1 MATASSLGVGTGI
14 DLQSMLT
21 SILTAER
28 APITVANS
36 KITATNAKISLY
48 GTLKSKLDSLQS
60 ASDTLRFPSR
70 LSAVSATSSD
80 SKVAVATASFNAT
93 PTSYDVNVTQLASA
107 QKSFSNSYTSGT
119 TFSTGPLTFTVS
131 GTATSAIDIPDGSTL
146 QQVGA
151 AINSAKIG
159 VTATVITS
167 GDGSQ
172 RMILTGDK
180 SGDGNGFSL
189 TSSATPSGGQ
199 SSLDAFD
206 LLTPAEVLDGSDKLQ
221 RSEAQNA
228 LMTIAGVPVSSS
240 SNTFANSVEG
250 LTFTASKV
258 GQTTIS
264 VQNDAS
270 TVTAAV
276 QAFVDSYNAAITVV
290 KNNNGYDTA
299 KKTGQAFT
307 GDFAARS
314 VVDTLGSART
324 TVPDSLST
332 ATFKTLSE
340 LGVTIQQSGL
350 LTLDSAKLNK
360 ALGTSAS
367 ETVRTLNAYGEA
379 FSVKVLEMQGSGG
392 VVSTRLNS
400 LNATVQRDKEKIAAL
415 EVRVSMIERRYR
427 AQFTALDKFMS
438 AMQTTSSGLA
448 QQLASLT
455 ASK

>member
-21 SILTAER
+21 SIIAAER
-28 APITVANS
+28 TPITVANS

-48 GTLKSKLDSLQS
+48 GTLKSKLDALQT

-70 LSAVSATSSD
+70 LSAVSASSSD
-80 SKVAVATASFNAT
+80 SKIASATAAFNAT
-93 PTSYDVNVTQLASA
+93 PSSYDVDVTQLATA
-107 QKSFSNSYTSGT
+107 QKSFSNSYAGGT
-119 TFSTGPLTFTVS
+119 TFAAGQLIFNVS
-131 GTATSAIDIPDGSTL
+131 GTPATAIDITDGATL

-172 RMILTGDK
+172 RMILTGEK
-180 SGDGNGFSL
+180 SGNGNNFSL
-189 TSSATPSGGQ
+189 VSTAAASSG
-199 SSLDAFD
+199 SSLDIFD
-206 LLTPAEVLDGSDKLQ
+206 ETTPGLP
-221 RSEAQNA
+221 RSLADDA
-228 LMTIAGVPVSSS
+228 HMTIAGLPMTSST
-240 SNTFANSVEG
+240 NTFASSVEG

-258 GQTTIS
+258 GQATIT

-276 QAFVDSYNAAITVV
+276 QAFVDSYNAAVTVI
-290 KNNNGYDTA
+290 KNNSGYDAA
-299 KKTGQAFT
+299 KKTGQAFS

-314 VVDTLGSART
+314 VVETLGNART

-340 LGVTIQQSGL
+340 LGVTIQQSGQL
-350 LTLDSAKLNK
+350 SLDSAKLSK
-360 ALGTSAS
+360 ALSTSPS
-367 ETVRTLNAYGEA
+367 EAIRTLNAYGEA
-379 FSVKVLEMQGSGG
+379 FSVKVLEMQSTGGLVSSRLSG
-392 VVSTRLNS
+392 
-400 LNATVQRDKEKIAAL
+400 LNATVKRDQDRVAAL
-415 EVRVSMIERRYR
+415 EVRVSMIEKRYR

-438 AMQTTSSGLA
+438 TMQTTSSGLT